1 MGNIEFRK
9 LLEARVEEGPKQLD
23 LFPEQANLVPS
34 QNEYEKEINSLYD
47 EWYQLRARLGD
58 LETQREL
65 FDEVLI
71 PIARGVVDSRARQ
84 ANQRELQTTSLVPHN
99 VSFLE
104 SRGKER
110 FAETTQALERRI
122 EEIRQRIGEVVQTY
136 ISTAQF
142 NVTVDLGM
150 NEEHHDSNYILF
162 PDLGGME
169 KMVLFYLMTGA
180 MPILDLIP
188 DYDDAYDI
196 MNNHLRRS
204 MPKLMEVSDVP
215 RYADTYIK
223 NEDNLELNLSLLSRY
238 FPDEFL
244 GLHPLQSIGVPIC
257 DEHQEGEKHH
267 VRFHIILKGRGSK
280 HESRVFSYIQPQS
293 IREKT
298 FKLPFMVWY
307 RGYGINA
314 VGPPED
320 RLSRERIV
328 RVTTYLEATFGSQG
342 LAERLKLRVHA
353 FRE

>member
-65 FDEVLI
+65 FE
-71 PIARGVVDSRARQ
+71 
-84 ANQRELQTTSLVPHN
+84 
-99 VSFLE
+99 
-104 SRGKER
+104 
-110 FAETTQALERRI
+110 

-180 MPILDLIP
+180 VPILDLIP

-196 MNNHLRRS
+196 MNNHLR
-204 MPKLMEVSDVP
+204 
-215 RYADTYIK
+215 I
-223 NEDNLELNLSLLSRY
+223 
-238 FPDEFL
+238 
-244 GLHPLQSIGVPIC
+244 
-257 DEHQEGEKHH
+257 
-267 VRFHIILKGRGSK
+267 
-280 HESRVFSYIQPQS
+280 
-293 IREKT
+293 
-298 FKLPFMVWY
+298 
-307 RGYGINA
+307 
-314 VGPPED
+314 
-320 RLSRERIV
+320 
-328 RVTTYLEATFGSQG
+328 
-342 LAERLKLRVHA
+342 
-353 FRE
+353 